1 MSIEQLP
8 AAAVKGE
15 VLLMIRELPTA
26 SSFRIELPTYLYF
39 VSPVLPGLNEP
50 FSNGITAQRNAGV
63 CMIFV

>member
-26 SSFRIELPTYLYF
+26 NRQLLQDRTANLF
-39 VSPVLPGLNEP
+39 VLRL
-50 FSNGITAQRNAGV
+50 AGV
-63 CMIFV
+63 TGFE